1 MEETSAPTVIGA
13 ALTGAGTAIERWE
26 AADDGRVCAGCE
38 FLEGRVWF
46 SAEGPQPPLHSGC
59 RCVRRWVDVD
69 GLHGLALMRVIVAA
83 FRNGRH
89 AESLLAEASERKRQ
103 GLSRDAA
110 GVAGSEVAG
119 GQRVHADVRRR
130 RRNVRRRGPQVTG
143 DYVREE
149 RGR

>member
-1 MEETSAPTVIGA
+1 MDEAFAPTAIGA
-13 ALTGAGTAIERWE
+13 ALTGIERWE

-46 SAEGPQPPLHSGC
+46 TVEGPRPPLHSGC

-69 GLHGLALMRVIVAA
+69 ALHGLALMRVIVAA
-83 FRNGRH
+83 FRNGRR
-89 AESLLAEASERKRQ
+89 AEALLAEASERRRQ

-110 GVAGSEVAG
+110 ALTGSEVAG

-130 RRNVRRRGPQVTG
+130 RRNVRRTA
-143 DYVREE
+143 REE